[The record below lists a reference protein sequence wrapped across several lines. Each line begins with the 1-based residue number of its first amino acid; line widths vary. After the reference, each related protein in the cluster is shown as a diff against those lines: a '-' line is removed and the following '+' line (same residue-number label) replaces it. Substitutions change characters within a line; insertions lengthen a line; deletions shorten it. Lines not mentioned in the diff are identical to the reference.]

1 MGARRD
7 RGWRSRAGRGG
18 AWAAALMVAWL
29 LGSGLG
35 LVERGRC
42 GSGVALAARASRPAG
57 KAARGKGAVAKP
69 GRAPAAEDA
78 AGAAESSIGAGA
90 AAAGTA
96 AALAPQGS
104 AAAPTADAGAS
115 VAKPVIP
122 ADAPTAVA
130 RVDRNEA
137 AIGDRITL
145 TVTTVAPV
153 GVPTNLPT
161 ELDLGPF
168 EAIGGDPVIEEKD
181 LGDGHRSRSFRIEI
195 AAYQTG
201 ALEVPPIAVTYIG
214 KDGRVLSRPT
224 DPVPVKI
231 TSLIANEPDP
241 QLKDAAA
248 PVAVLEPDL
257 TLVYVGAG
265 LGVAALGAFIALELR
280 RRWRLRDARRPA
292 PPPRPAHEIALEKLG
307 QLATSGLGSDSDL
320 RQFYFQLSEIVR
332 EYLGGRFDF
341 PALEMTTQE
350 LSDELARLGPRGL
363 VPGEI
368 AGWLSGCDLV
378 KFAKL
383 APPPAEARGALETA
397 IRMVESTR
405 PRFEPPVAGAAVT
418 EGEAHGH

>member
-1 MGARRD
+1 LIARAVGVIVATLTLSLSLAAPVRNQ
-7 RGWRSRAGRGG
+7 RAGGKAGRGR
-18 AWAAALMVAWL
+18 AAAVAP
-29 LGSGLG
+29 
-35 LVERGRC
+35 
-42 GSGVALAARASRPAG
+42 VAEPAQ
-57 KAARGKGAVAKP
+57 ADPPVA
-69 GRAPAAEDA
+69 APAP
-78 AGAAESSIGAGA
+78 
-90 AAAGTA
+90 
-96 AALAPQGS
+96 APE
-104 AAAPTADAGAS
+104 
-115 VAKPVIP
+115 KPAIP
-122 ADAPTAVA
+122 ADAPTAAA

-145 TVTTVAPV
+145 TVTTVAPA

-161 ELDLGPF
+161 ELNLDPF
-168 EAIGGDPVIEEKD
+168 EVLSGDPVIEEKD

-201 ALEVPPIAVTYIG
+201 ALEVPAISVTYIG

-224 DPVPVKI
+224 EPVPVKI
-231 TSLIANEPDP
+231 TSLLANEPDP
-241 QLKDAAA
+241 QLKDGSE
-248 PVAVLEPDL
+248 PVPVLEQDL
-257 TLVYVGAG
+257 TLVYVGAAI
-265 LGVAALGAFIALELR
+265 VMAALGAFIALEMR

-320 RQFYFQLSEIVR
+320 RLFYFQLSEIMR

-341 PALEMTTQE
+341 PALEMTTEE
-350 LSDELARLGPRGL
+350 LTDELGRRAPRGL

-405 PRFEPPVAGAAVT
+405 PRFEPPVAAPS
-418 EGEAHGH
+418 EEQGEAHGA